1 MFPQTILL
9 GLVAAVPTPDD
20 YQAYTPAAVDEKPV
34 FAHYMLCFAAFG
46 EKGKQSDGSCVCSV
60 SMYVFCVFV
69 LCVCVFCVYGSC
81 VCYHTPKYRAHL
93 LHTLSN

>member
-46 EKGKQSDGSCVCSV
+46 EKGEHKTTACDNI
-60 SMYVFCVFV
+60 Y
-69 LCVCVFCVYGSC
+69 LARY
-81 VCYHTPKYRAHL
+81 L
-93 LHTLSN
+93 LAPPYLIYN